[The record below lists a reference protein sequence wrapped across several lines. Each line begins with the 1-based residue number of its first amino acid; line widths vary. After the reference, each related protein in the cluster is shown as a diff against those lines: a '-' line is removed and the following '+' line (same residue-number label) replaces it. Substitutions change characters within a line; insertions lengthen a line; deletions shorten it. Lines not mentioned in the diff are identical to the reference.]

1 MLLSPLPF
9 FLLYWVEEIKG
20 PPFIN
25 QAPSLA
31 VKAGT
36 TTIVHDPVRR
46 DFSKSRLCH
55 SISKAVVLDGDVFLI
70 VVVFEYTQLINK
82 VSDRLYIPTFIA

>member
-1 MLLSPLPF
+1 MLFSPLPF

-31 VKAGT
+31 VKAGI
-36 TTIVHDPVRR
+36 TIIHNPVRR
-46 DFSKSRLCH
+46 DLSKSRLCH
-55 SISKAVVLDGDVFLI
+55 LISKAVVLNGCVFLI
-70 VVVFEYTQLINK
+70 VVVSEYTI
-82 VSDRLYIPTFIA
+82 VD

>member
-1 MLLSPLPF
+1 MLFSPLPF
-9 FLLYWVEEIKG
+9 FLPYWVEEIKG

-46 DFSKSRLCH
+46 DLSKSRLSH
-55 SISKAVVLDGDVFLI
+55 SISKAAVLEGYVFLI
-70 VVVFEYTQLINK
+70 VVVSEYT
-82 VSDRLYIPTFIA
+82 VVIPTFIS